1 MVTLTNM
8 IINTQCQINHTIIH
22 GLSKSNLSNVAVP
35 DKMGNNFSPPWPMAS
50 SKNVVS
56 KAIPLVGLVVLVGG
70 VVVPVVV
77 SMVTSDKMQQCHGNN
92 VVGVE
97 EMGVMVPPVFVAML
111 AKENTIQDEVWLV
124 VWAWLMPKGA
134 MINDMAAVLVMG

>member
-1 MVTLTNM
+1 MPD
-8 IINTQCQINHTIIH
+8 QPHNHPWIVQ
-22 GLSKSNLSNVAVP
+22 SNLSNVAVL
-35 DKMGNNFSPPWPMAS
+35 DKMGNNVSPPWPMVS

-97 EMGVMVPPVFVAML
+97 EMGVVVPPVFVAIL
-111 AKENTIQDEVWLV
+111 AKETPSRMRCGWLC
-124 VWAWLMPKGA
+124 GH
-134 MINDMAAVLVMG
+134 G